1 MARIYSWQLTDTK
14 YAYITGINN
23 DEPFVGNR
31 LKTEDYEIVTDKVDS
46 MSATQYSA
54 NFDKLC
60 VLCNQYGLDP
70 TKEGTVSAMAF
81 YDTTNLNSNFMV
93 VLVGKDGKDGAKGDK
108 GDKGDPGEPGVTP
121 DTPIPYISVTAYN
134 STGNRDIRPDTP
146 KEGDIIIQWNPNT
159 KQYTFSDKQ
168 GEWYLYDS
176 DANDNDGDGSDKSI
190 IWQSSAVYNDK
201 GIVSPWTKPIRIT
214 GENGEPGTDG
224 NNLEFIYTRRT
235 FPMIDEDA
243 PISVN
248 KNKDV
253 PDGWTGSPTGIDDKW
268 KYEYMCQ
275 RRKDANDKWGP
286 WEGPTVWSRWGDDG
300 KDGDGVE
307 YVYYTTNGQEPNF
320 RCEDTIESEAYQKT
334 EYRPIVQ
341 LRTGA
346 NDTWADV
353 MDNEGNPVKWYDN
366 PRQIDA
372 EDNRAQ
378 WVLIRKRRTPEEGG
392 KAQWGQFE
400 GPSLWS
406 MYGEKGD
413 QGIEGLNVYE
423 RKLYQSYN
431 ANDAPHYIRD
441 TFSQAFPWAPA
452 IPVEKGEGEAIW
464 CIEAYIKLDTKTKE
478 QVLCWYDG
486 SVGEQVVNQE
496 TGETDV
502 PHWSVPY
509 IIEGRD
515 GADRVHS
522 EEKIYKCVALGENGE
537 LVPPPIPE
545 ENHKDEDY
553 YIPSGEGWTQY
564 PIGLSNATPVCYFCY
579 RTRDYREWWGEWSD
593 WEGPFLH
600 TQLGSEG
607 PAGIDGTDGKDG
619 DGVEYV
625 YARTTDGD
633 APECHIPPGDYDDG
647 TYQGDEYKPYRDADY
662 TLRWSDEPQGVDEV
676 NCYEWVMSRSRTYD
690 ETDEVVKW
698 SEFST
703 PGIFAK
709 YGFNGKDGKDIE
721 YVYALTKTSTKP
733 GVVDYGYSDFTIE
746 DHTDEFYPQVKWNGS
761 PATVNE
767 NKDDV
772 KGTNKDG
779 KIYWMDNA
787 ADVTVDWP
795 YQWEMIR
802 KKTGVPQEDN
812 VNLYDYPWSE
822 YTDDI
827 VTLHSKWGRDGDQG
841 RQGVAGVAGITYEMR
856 YMRARHGVDP
866 TTGLENDDIYLFVPN
881 IVNGEFGAEDDNN
894 STPIF
899 REVLYVN
906 EEGVE
911 QDAWKQYWYNTI
923 HPGTNTPL
931 YKTRNLHKD
940 YFPLYTDALS
950 AEKEY
955 PYMFFIQ
962 SRIIEDRVEETWVNP
977 NNNQTEV
984 SGYTSVEILENGE
997 WEAPARLTGKQGI
1010 QGPRGNRG
1018 PILFSAGVYGMGKKY
1033 YTDDV
1038 RKPYVLDPAD
1048 KEYYYLETGNY
1059 SPGATVNG
1067 VKDDKDME
1075 FWYAYPDGN
1084 QHSKDNIP
1092 SKDSITD
1099 DPHWVKM
1106 EQFDVILANVGIFN
1120 SALVGSGVFYG
1131 DWFYSQNGTINGNP
1145 STEYEKFLDVRT
1157 SINSDGNLV
1166 IEYDDGTFIP
1176 NMAFNLK
1183 DGSGWLANK
1192 NISWGSNGNVYV
1204 NGEIQIGAD
1213 TAENLFKKLD
1223 KSISGL
1229 EDDIEAID
1237 IGWLKNA
1244 FNSGKTVLSNGL
1256 VLSTFIAVS
1265 GSTGPESGLNSS
1277 TKIKSGRT
1285 GYSNKKLVFFAG
1297 SNGLKTSA
1305 GGSTNISDSS
1315 SVGYT
1320 SNPKIEFFSDGSGYV
1335 AGDKFK
1341 WDENGKA
1348 TIQNLTIKNSNV
1360 EGSYRSPFKHV
1371 DSAWN
1376 WGSDD
1381 PDVQEQYDNLYCS
1394 IGGGSWIQSIPWIWG
1409 EENIGRHVTLVHN
1422 KGGNNITDYGSCSI
1436 SAPSGYCFFEDGI
1449 SRKEL
1454 QFSNEIIDLIGY
1466 GDEDENFH
1474 GWIVNKRDNIMT
1486 KSKYGHN
1493 LKCLCFGNVSFAS
1506 DGSASLSNLKTFDG
1520 TTNSSSYH
1528 TSQRFSISGGANSCT
1543 ITMPVCWFNGGANG
1557 RLHVELTPV
1566 YNTRIPQVA
1575 LGSIYNNSF
1584 TVHVDKYPA
1593 AFNFMLYNKNDWFTF
1608 SDKFAYDKIVY
1619 LENANTYRS
1628 MWFPNVA
1635 DRTKSIDGFTS
1646 NASCGLTVT
1655 YISGDASWVNY
1666 YLSGGTLHASTISGN
1681 SSSSSRTCIV
1691 RVEPK
1696 GLDSNEVK
1704 KSDIPTYIDITLAQS
1719 GTPTGGGGWT

>member
-1 MARIYSWQLTDTK
+1 MARIYSWQLTNTK
-14 YAYITGINN
+14 YAYITGINDN
-23 DEPFVGNR
+23 DDEPFVGNR

-46 MSATQYSA
+46 MSAAQYSA

-60 VLCNQYGLDP
+60 ILCNQYGLDP
-70 TKEGTVSAMAF
+70 TKEGEVSAMAF

-214 GENGEPGTDG
+214 GENGEPGADG

-243 PISVN
+243 PVSVN

-320 RCEDTIESEAYQKT
+320 RCEDTIESEAYQKS

-553 YIPSGEGWTQY
+553 CIPSSEGWTQY
-564 PIGLSNATPVCYFCY
+564 PIGLSNETPVCYFCY

-721 YVYALTKTSTKP
+721 YVYALTKTYEKP
-733 GVVDYGYSDFTIE
+733 KVKPYDNTFPNGVGQA
-746 DHTDEFYPQVKWNGS
+746 DEFYPEIKWDGDAGNVSGN
-761 PATVNE
+761 TVN
-767 NKDDV
+767 
-772 KGTNKDG
+772 G
-779 KIYWMDNA
+779 KMYWMDNA
-787 ADVTVDWP
+787 VDVTVDWP

-802 KKTGVPQEDN
+802 KKTGAPQEEN
-812 VNLYDYPWSE
+812 VNLYNYPWSE

-856 YMRARHGVDP
+856 YIRARHGVDP

-881 IVNGEFGAEDDNN
+881 IINGEFGAEDNN
-894 STPIF
+894 NNTPIF
-899 REVLYVN
+899 KEVLYVN

-923 HPGTNTPL
+923 HPGTTTPL

-940 YFPLYTDALS
+940 YFPLYTDVLS

-1033 YTDDV
+1033 YTDGV

-1067 VKDDKDME
+1067 VKDDKGME

-1131 DWFYSQNGTINGNP
+1131 DWFYSQNGTINGEP
-1145 STEYEKFLDVRT
+1145 STEYEKFLDVVYDEE
-1157 SINSDGNLV
+1157 NPKYDKNGNLIV
-1166 IEYDDGTFIP
+1166 EYEDGDFRP
-1176 NMAFNLK
+1176 ALALNLK
-1183 DGSGWLANK
+1183 DGSGWFANG
-1192 NISWGSNGNVYV
+1192 NISWGADGVLNCNV
-1204 NGEIQIGAD
+1204 NGSFSGNGEGSLADGAITWDANGLYIHKDTTFDDDVELKWENINSSSVPNYLTQNYIDNAGYSQEEIEAFATTITKNMITTPSLYALTITADNVTTNCMNAISAEVGDLVAEKIDVTELNTTGKGTLKGGTIKIKDNIMSIYDKDVKEILKVTGGGAD
-1213 TAENLFKKLD
+1213 TFPTTKTPRITHTQRGSTAEHEGEELMHTQVGTFTGLTSGLTY
-1223 KSISGL
+1223 SISG
-1229 EDDIEAID
+1229 EI
-1237 IGWLKNA
+1237 
-1244 FNSGKTVLSNGL
+1244 
-1256 VLSTFIAVS
+1256 
-1265 GSTGPESGLNSS
+1265 
-1277 TKIKSGRT
+1277 
-1285 GYSNKKLVFFAG
+1285 
-1297 SNGLKTSA
+1297 
-1305 GGSTNISDSS
+1305 
-1315 SVGYT
+1315 
-1320 SNPKIEFFSDGSGYV
+1320 
-1335 AGDKFK
+1335 
-1341 WDENGKA
+1341 
-1348 TIQNLTIKNSNV
+1348 NV
-1360 EGSYRSPFKHV
+1360 TA
-1371 DSAWN
+1371 D
-1376 WGSDD
+1376 
-1381 PDVQEQYDNLYCS
+1381 
-1394 IGGGSWIQSIPWIWG
+1394 
-1409 EENIGRHVTLVHN
+1409 
-1422 KGGNNITDYGSCSI
+1422 ITDYFKTDVMNDTSYVGV
-1436 SAPSGYCFFEDGI
+1436 GYYFYCGTG
-1449 SRKEL
+1449 KE
-1454 QFSNEIIDLIGY
+1454 QFRDPADLLDIANVVGY
-1466 GDEDENFH
+1466 GSTYFDYTPNFEGYGGDYYTAYSSFDIDSTIKATGKEKLYLYAYATVVPQTKNSAGKSGNFDIHLDADAITCIPSINKITINSTGIQLYENS
-1474 GWIVNKRDNIMT
+1474 DNYI
-1486 KSKYGHN
+1486 N
-1493 LKCLCFGNVSFAS
+1493 LKHNGTFVAKHGNY
-1506 DGSASLSNLKTFDG
+1506 SL
-1520 TTNSSSYH
+1520 
-1528 TSQRFSISGGANSCT
+1528 
-1543 ITMPVCWFNGGANG
+1543 
-1557 RLHVELTPV
+1557 
-1566 YNTRIPQVA
+1566 
-1575 LGSIYNNSF
+1575 
-1584 TVHVDKYPA
+1584 
-1593 AFNFMLYNKNDWFTF
+1593 
-1608 SDKFAYDKIVY
+1608 
-1619 LENANTYRS
+1619 
-1628 MWFPNVA
+1628 
-1635 DRTKSIDGFTS
+1635 
-1646 NASCGLTVT
+1646 GL
-1655 YISGDASWVNY
+1655 DASGAYKTDKNGKKT
-1666 YLSGGTLHASTISGN
+1666 YL
-1681 SSSSSRTCIV
+1681 
-1691 RVEPK
+1691 
-1696 GLDSNEVK
+1696 
-1704 KSDIPTYIDITLAQS
+1704 
-1719 GTPTGGGGWT
+1719 

>member
-70 TKEGTVSAMAF
+70 TKEGEVSAMAF

-214 GENGEPGTDG
+214 GENGEPGADG

-235 FPMIDEDA
+235 FPMIDEEA
-243 PISVN
+243 PVSVN

-320 RCEDTIESEAYQKT
+320 RCEDTIESEAYQKS

-353 MDNEGNPVKWYDN
+353 IDSEGNPVKWYDN

-400 GPSLWS
+400 GTSLWS

-464 CIEAYIKLDTKTKE
+464 CIEAYIKLDTRTKE

-515 GADRVHS
+515 GADRVHN
-522 EEKIYKCVALGENGE
+522 EEKIYKCVTLGENGE

-553 YIPSGEGWTQY
+553 CIPSSEGWTQY
-564 PIGLSNATPVCYFCY
+564 PIGLSNETPVCYFCY

-698 SEFST
+698 GEFST

-761 PATVNE
+761 PATVNG

-841 RQGVAGVAGITYEMR
+841 RQGVAGVAGVTYEMR
-856 YMRARHGVDP
+856 YIRARHGVDP

-881 IVNGEFGAEDDNN
+881 IVNGEFGAEDNNN

-899 REVLYVN
+899 KEVLYVN

-1048 KEYYYLETGNY
+1048 KEYYYL
-1059 SPGATVNG
+1059 S
-1067 VKDDKDME
+1067 
-1075 FWYAYPDGN
+1075 
-1084 QHSKDNIP
+1084 
-1092 SKDSITD
+1092 
-1099 DPHWVKM
+1099 
-1106 EQFDVILANVGIFN
+1106 
-1120 SALVGSGVFYG
+1120 
-1131 DWFYSQNGTINGNP
+1131 
-1145 STEYEKFLDVRT
+1145 
-1157 SINSDGNLV
+1157 
-1166 IEYDDGTFIP
+1166 
-1176 NMAFNLK
+1176 
-1183 DGSGWLANK
+1183 
-1192 NISWGSNGNVYV
+1192 
-1204 NGEIQIGAD
+1204 
-1213 TAENLFKKLD
+1213 
-1223 KSISGL
+1223 
-1229 EDDIEAID
+1229 
-1237 IGWLKNA
+1237 
-1244 FNSGKTVLSNGL
+1244 
-1256 VLSTFIAVS
+1256 
-1265 GSTGPESGLNSS
+1265 
-1277 TKIKSGRT
+1277 
-1285 GYSNKKLVFFAG
+1285 
-1297 SNGLKTSA
+1297 
-1305 GGSTNISDSS
+1305 
-1315 SVGYT
+1315 
-1320 SNPKIEFFSDGSGYV
+1320 
-1335 AGDKFK
+1335 
-1341 WDENGKA
+1341 
-1348 TIQNLTIKNSNV
+1348 
-1360 EGSYRSPFKHV
+1360 
-1371 DSAWN
+1371 
-1376 WGSDD
+1376 
-1381 PDVQEQYDNLYCS
+1381 
-1394 IGGGSWIQSIPWIWG
+1394 
-1409 EENIGRHVTLVHN
+1409 
-1422 KGGNNITDYGSCSI
+1422 
-1436 SAPSGYCFFEDGI
+1436 
-1449 SRKEL
+1449 
-1454 QFSNEIIDLIGY
+1454 
-1466 GDEDENFH
+1466 
-1474 GWIVNKRDNIMT
+1474 
-1486 KSKYGHN
+1486 
-1493 LKCLCFGNVSFAS
+1493 
-1506 DGSASLSNLKTFDG
+1506 
-1520 TTNSSSYH
+1520 
-1528 TSQRFSISGGANSCT
+1528 
-1543 ITMPVCWFNGGANG
+1543 
-1557 RLHVELTPV
+1557 
-1566 YNTRIPQVA
+1566 
-1575 LGSIYNNSF
+1575 
-1584 TVHVDKYPA
+1584 
-1593 AFNFMLYNKNDWFTF
+1593 
-1608 SDKFAYDKIVY
+1608 
-1619 LENANTYRS
+1619 
-1628 MWFPNVA
+1628 
-1635 DRTKSIDGFTS
+1635 
-1646 NASCGLTVT
+1646 
-1655 YISGDASWVNY
+1655 
-1666 YLSGGTLHASTISGN
+1666 
-1681 SSSSSRTCIV
+1681 
-1691 RVEPK
+1691 
-1696 GLDSNEVK
+1696 
-1704 KSDIPTYIDITLAQS
+1704 
-1719 GTPTGGGGWT
+1719 

>member
-70 TKEGTVSAMAF
+70 TKEGAVSAMAF

-176 DANDNDGDGSDKSI
+176 DANDNDGDGSDRSI

-214 GENGEPGTDG
+214 GENGEPGADG

-320 RCEDTIESEAYQKT
+320 RCEDTIESEAYQKS

-522 EEKIYKCVALGENGE
+522 EEKIYRCVALGENGE

-553 YIPSGEGWTQY
+553 CIPSSEGWTQY
-564 PIGLSNATPVCYFCY
+564 PIGLSNETPVCYFCY

-607 PAGIDGTDGKDG
+607 PAGTDGTDGKDG

-647 TYQGDEYKPYRDADY
+647 TYQEDEYKPYRDADY

-721 YVYALTKTSTKP
+721 YVYALTKTYVKP
-733 GVVDYGYSDFTIE
+733 GVVSYDNEFPNGE
-746 DHTDEFYPQVKWNGS
+746 GQKDEFYPQIKWSGNTGDVSGDTKNG
-761 PATVNE
+761 
-767 NKDDV
+767 KM
-772 KGTNKDG
+772 
-779 KIYWMDNA
+779 YWMDNA
-787 ADVTVDWP
+787 KDVTVDWP

-856 YMRARHGVDP
+856 YIRARHGVDP

-881 IVNGEFGAEDDNN
+881 IVNGEFGAEDNN
-894 STPIF
+894 SNTPIF
-899 REVLYVN
+899 KEVLYVN

-923 HPGTNTPL
+923 HPGTSTPL

-940 YFPLYTDALS
+940 YFPLYTDVLG
-950 AEKEY
+950 AEKDY

-1033 YTDDV
+1033 YTDGV

-1067 VKDDKDME
+1067 VKDDKGME

-1131 DWFYSQNGTINGNP
+1131 DWFYSQNGTINGRP
-1145 STEYEKFLDVRT
+1145 STEYEKFLDVVYDE
-1157 SINSDGNLV
+1157 NNPKYDEKGNLI
-1166 IEYDDGTFIP
+1166 IEYEEGDFKPTL
-1176 NMAFNLK
+1176 ALNLK
-1183 DGSGWLANK
+1183 DGSGWFANG
-1192 NISWGSNGNVYV
+1192 NISWGADGVLNCNV
-1204 NGEIQIGAD
+1204 NGSFSGNGEGSLADGAITWD
-1213 TAENLFKKLD
+1213 A
-1223 KSISGL
+1223 
-1229 EDDIEAID
+1229 
-1237 IGWLKNA
+1237 
-1244 FNSGKTVLSNGL
+1244 NGL
-1256 VLSTFIAVS
+1256 YIHKDTTFDADV
-1265 GSTGPESGLNSS
+1265 E
-1277 TKIKSGRT
+1277 
-1285 GYSNKKLVFFAG
+1285 
-1297 SNGLKTSA
+1297 LKW
-1305 GGSTNISDSS
+1305 GNISDRNTVETLITTAQNTANAAKNRMDGWVADSVIS
-1315 SVGYT
+1315 KLELQGIKDEKAFIIADKNDIDTKCERYSVQNTQEYDDYDTYYTYYLNELNRIINALTGTTESVSVGSLSENQSDYYSSRT
-1320 SNPKIEFFSDGSGYV
+1320 QLLEAIVVAEQTAIANGGYSQSEIEAFATTITKNTVTTGFVNALKVTADNVTTNCMNAISAEVGDLV
-1335 AGDKFK
+1335 A
-1341 WDENGKA
+1341 ENIDVTKLNTTGKGVITGG
-1348 TIQNLTIKNSNV
+1348 TISIEGNSMKVYKN
-1360 EGSYRSPFKHV
+1360 
-1371 DSAWN
+1371 DSATEILEITGDSSTGDLVTKHIGCAN
-1376 WGSDD
+1376 QQTYGPTQTEKNQILFHDMIYNFSGLTKGVTYECSDT
-1381 PDVQEQYDNLYCS
+1381 VS
-1394 IGGGSWIQSIPWIWG
+1394 ISVDAL
-1409 EENIGRHVTLVHN
+1409 VTDYYVTDAP
-1422 KGGNNITDYGSCSI
+1422 GQDYGSLPTTVVVYKSTTKQSLQDYQNDKLKNIILDGTLDFTYTYKDSGYSGYQNYGGISDSFSFKPFTEYTPTENERIYCMVVTSQVPGTWDGKTGDIQVKLSGGDTI
-1436 SAPSGYCFFEDGI
+1436 SAIPRINKVLINSAGI
-1449 SRKEL
+1449 KL
-1454 QFSNEIIDLIGY
+1454 LKN
-1466 GDEDENFH
+1466 GDNYIKLNH
-1474 GWIVNKRDNIMT
+1474 
-1486 KSKYGHN
+1486 
-1493 LKCLCFGNVSFAS
+1493 
-1506 DGSASLSNLKTFDG
+1506 DG
-1520 TTNSSSYH
+1520 TFVAKHGKYSLGLD
-1528 TSQRFSISGGANSCT
+1528 SGGAYKTNSA
-1543 ITMPVCWFNGGANG
+1543 G
-1557 RLHVELTPV
+1557 
-1566 YNTRIPQVA
+1566 
-1575 LGSIYNNSF
+1575 
-1584 TVHVDKYPA
+1584 
-1593 AFNFMLYNKNDWFTF
+1593 
-1608 SDKFAYDKIVY
+1608 
-1619 LENANTYRS
+1619 
-1628 MWFPNVA
+1628 
-1635 DRTKSIDGFTS
+1635 TKS
-1646 NASCGLTVT
+1646 
-1655 YISGDASWVNY
+1655 
-1666 YLSGGTLHASTISGN
+1666 YL
-1681 SSSSSRTCIV
+1681 
-1691 RVEPK
+1691 
-1696 GLDSNEVK
+1696 
-1704 KSDIPTYIDITLAQS
+1704 
-1719 GTPTGGGGWT
+1719 

>member
-31 LKTEDYEIVTDKVDS
+31 LKAEDYEIVTDKVDS

-70 TKEGTVSAMAF
+70 TKEGAVSAMAF

-93 VLVGKDGKDGAKGDK
+93 VLVGKDGKDGARGEKGE
-108 GDKGDPGEPGVTP
+108 KGDPGEPGVTP
-121 DTPIPYISVTAYN
+121 DTPIPYVSVTAYN

-214 GENGEPGTDG
+214 GENGEPGADG

-243 PISVN
+243 PVSVN

-320 RCEDTIESEAYQKT
+320 RCEDTIESEAYQKS

-341 LRTGA
+341 LRTGP
-346 NDTWADV
+346 NDSWADV

-400 GPSLWS
+400 GPTLWS

-441 TFSQAFPWAPA
+441 TFSQAFPWAPV

-464 CIEAYIKLDTKTKE
+464 CIETYIKLDTKTKE

-537 LVPPPIPE
+537 LLPPPPPE

-553 YIPSGEGWTQY
+553 CIPSSEGWTQY
-564 PIGLSNATPVCYFCY
+564 PIGLSNETPVCYFCY

-607 PAGIDGTDGKDG
+607 PAGTDGTDGKDG

-721 YVYALTKTSTKP
+721 YVYVLTKTYEKP
-733 GVVDYGYSDFTIE
+733 KVKPYDNTFPNGVGQA
-746 DHTDEFYPQVKWNGS
+746 DEFYPEIKWDGDAGNVSGN
-761 PATVNE
+761 TVN
-767 NKDDV
+767 
-772 KGTNKDG
+772 G
-779 KIYWMDNA
+779 KTYWMDNA
-787 ADVTVDWP
+787 KDVTVDWP

-802 KKTGVPQEDN
+802 KKTGVPQEEN
-812 VNLYDYPWSE
+812 VNLYNYPWSE

-827 VTLHSKWGRDGDQG
+827 VTLYSKWGRDGDQG

-856 YMRARHGVDP
+856 YIRARHGVDP

-881 IVNGEFGAEDDNN
+881 IVNGEFGAEDNNN

-899 REVLYVN
+899 KEVLYVN

-923 HPGTNTPL
+923 HPGTSTPL

-962 SRIIEDRVEETWVNP
+962 SRIVEDRVEETWVNP

-984 SGYTSVEILENGE
+984 TGYTSVEILENGE

-1033 YTDDV
+1033 YTDGV

-1067 VKDDKDME
+1067 VKDDKGME

-1131 DWFYSQNGTINGNP
+1131 EWFYSQNGLSGNTIVNNYEEFDPNTKINKGP
-1145 STEYEKFLDVRT
+1145 SIAWGSENKFKPSLA
-1157 SINSDGNLV
+1157 L
-1166 IEYDDGTFIP
+1166 
-1176 NMAFNLK
+1176 NLK
-1183 DGSGWLANK
+1183 DGSGWFANQ
-1192 NISWGSNGNVYV
+1192 NIVWDSWGNMNCDV
-1204 NGEIQIGAD
+1204 NG
-1213 TAENLFKKLD
+1213 
-1223 KSISGL
+1223 S
-1229 EDDIEAID
+1229 
-1237 IGWLKNA
+1237 
-1244 FNSGKTVLSNGL
+1244 FNS
-1256 VLSTFIAVS
+1256 S
-1265 GSTGPESGLNSS
+1265 GE
-1277 TKIKSGRT
+1277 
-1285 GYSNKKLVFFAG
+1285 G
-1297 SNGLKTSA
+1297 SLA
-1305 GGSTNISDSS
+1305 GGAITWDADGLYIHKNTTFDDDVELKWGNINSS
-1315 SVGYT
+1315 SVPNYLTQNYIDNAGYSQAEIEAFAT
-1320 SNPKIEFFSDGSGYV
+1320 KITKDTVTTPFVNALKVTADNVTANAISAHS
-1335 AGDKFK
+1335 
-1341 WDENGKA
+1341 A
-1348 TIQNLTIKNSNV
+1348 TIGTIAAQNM
-1360 EGSYRSPFKHV
+1360 
-1371 DSAWN
+1371 
-1376 WGSDD
+1376 
-1381 PDVQEQYDNLYCS
+1381 DVDNLYVKKLNTKGKNVYSAGTIS
-1394 IGGGSWIQSIPWIWG
+1394 I
-1409 EENIGRHVTLVHN
+1409 EENEMKVFNNTKATEVVRITGTELKEIPNVVTGCTFDSVDCSSYNLFNDLCNKGDWITSSKYITDTSSKQPNDGYKYKVTNKNKQNVSVTIIVRAETTNFRMGQKVTLPISFYISNSSNGSASAPTSFNLFEDFGVNAENSSQEWEKHITTYLN
-1422 KGGNNITDYGSCSI
+1422 PTPGRQYLIWSIDPLSTGASDLSNVTISISVVGNSYQLTPDVNGCDISPLGFRYIVDHEKYAVFKKDGTFFLRSGDNGIGVDKNGCFITNDGKTLQKISISPEKEFRCPGNNIKGRVLMVGTYNAGL
-1436 SAPSGYCFFEDGI
+1436 PS
-1449 SRKEL
+1449 
-1454 QFSNEIIDLIGY
+1454 
-1466 GDEDENFH
+1466 
-1474 GWIVNKRDNIMT
+1474 T
-1486 KSKYGHN
+1486 
-1493 LKCLCFGNVSFAS
+1493 
-1506 DGSASLSNLKTFDG
+1506 
-1520 TTNSSSYH
+1520 
-1528 TSQRFSISGGANSCT
+1528 
-1543 ITMPVCWFNGGANG
+1543 
-1557 RLHVELTPV
+1557 
-1566 YNTRIPQVA
+1566 
-1575 LGSIYNNSF
+1575 
-1584 TVHVDKYPA
+1584 
-1593 AFNFMLYNKNDWFTF
+1593 
-1608 SDKFAYDKIVY
+1608 
-1619 LENANTYRS
+1619 
-1628 MWFPNVA
+1628 
-1635 DRTKSIDGFTS
+1635 
-1646 NASCGLTVT
+1646 
-1655 YISGDASWVNY
+1655 
-1666 YLSGGTLHASTISGN
+1666 
-1681 SSSSSRTCIV
+1681 
-1691 RVEPK
+1691 
-1696 GLDSNEVK
+1696 
-1704 KSDIPTYIDITLAQS
+1704 
-1719 GTPTGGGGWT
+1719 

>member
-14 YAYITGINN
+14 YAYITGIND

-46 MSATQYSA
+46 MSATQYST

-93 VLVGKDGKDGAKGDK
+93 VLVGKDGKDGARGEKGE
-108 GDKGDPGEPGVTP
+108 KGDPGEPGVTP

-159 KQYTFSDKQ
+159 KQYTFNDKQ

-214 GENGEPGTDG
+214 GENGEPGADG

-243 PISVN
+243 PVSVN

-320 RCEDTIESEAYQKT
+320 RCEDTIESEAYQKS

-537 LVPPPIPE
+537 LLPPPPPE

-553 YIPSGEGWTQY
+553 CIPSSEGWTQY
-564 PIGLSNATPVCYFCY
+564 PIGLSNETPVCYFCY

-607 PAGIDGTDGKDG
+607 PAGTDGTDGKDG

-721 YVYALTKTSTKP
+721 YVYVLTKTYEKP
-733 GVVDYGYSDFTIE
+733 KVKPYDNTFPNGVGQA
-746 DHTDEFYPQVKWNGS
+746 DEFYPEIKWDGDAGNVSGN
-761 PATVNE
+761 TVN
-767 NKDDV
+767 
-772 KGTNKDG
+772 G
-779 KIYWMDNA
+779 KTYWMDNA
-787 ADVTVDWP
+787 KDVTVDWP

-802 KKTGVPQEDN
+802 KKTGVPQEEN
-812 VNLYDYPWSE
+812 VNLYNYPWSE

-827 VTLHSKWGRDGDQG
+827 VTLYSKWGRDGDQG

-856 YMRARHGVDP
+856 YIRARHGVDP

-881 IVNGEFGAEDDNN
+881 IVNGEFGAEDNNN

-899 REVLYVN
+899 KEVLYVN

-923 HPGTNTPL
+923 HPGTSTPL

-962 SRIIEDRVEETWVNP
+962 SRIVEDRVEETWVNP

-984 SGYTSVEILENGE
+984 TGYTSVEILENGE

-1033 YTDDV
+1033 YTDGV

-1067 VKDDKDME
+1067 VKDDKGME

-1131 DWFYSQNGTINGNP
+1131 EWFYSQNGLSGNTIVNNYEEFDPNTKINKGP
-1145 STEYEKFLDVRT
+1145 SIAWGSENKFKPSLA
-1157 SINSDGNLV
+1157 L
-1166 IEYDDGTFIP
+1166 
-1176 NMAFNLK
+1176 NLK
-1183 DGSGWLANK
+1183 DGSGWFANQ
-1192 NISWGSNGNVYV
+1192 NIVWDSWGNMNCDV
-1204 NGEIQIGAD
+1204 NG
-1213 TAENLFKKLD
+1213 
-1223 KSISGL
+1223 S
-1229 EDDIEAID
+1229 
-1237 IGWLKNA
+1237 
-1244 FNSGKTVLSNGL
+1244 FNS
-1256 VLSTFIAVS
+1256 S
-1265 GSTGPESGLNSS
+1265 GE
-1277 TKIKSGRT
+1277 
-1285 GYSNKKLVFFAG
+1285 G
-1297 SNGLKTSA
+1297 SLA
-1305 GGSTNISDSS
+1305 GGAITWDADGLYIHKNTTFDDDVELKWGNINSS
-1315 SVGYT
+1315 SVPNYLTQNYIDNAGYSQAEIEAFAT
-1320 SNPKIEFFSDGSGYV
+1320 KITKDTVTTPFVNALKVTADNVTANAISAHS
-1335 AGDKFK
+1335 
-1341 WDENGKA
+1341 A
-1348 TIQNLTIKNSNV
+1348 TIGTIAAQNM
-1360 EGSYRSPFKHV
+1360 
-1371 DSAWN
+1371 
-1376 WGSDD
+1376 
-1381 PDVQEQYDNLYCS
+1381 DVDNLYVKKLNTKGKNVYSAGTIS
-1394 IGGGSWIQSIPWIWG
+1394 I
-1409 EENIGRHVTLVHN
+1409 EENEMKVFNNTKATEVVRITGTELKEIPNVVTGCTFDSVDCSSYNLFNDLCNKGDWITSSKYITDTSSKQPNDGYKYKVTNKNKQNVSVTIIVRAETTNFRMGQKVTLPISFYISNSSNGSASAPTSFNLFEDFGVNAENSSQEWEKHITTYLN
-1422 KGGNNITDYGSCSI
+1422 PTPGRQYLIWSIDPLSTGASDLSNVTISISVVGNSYQLTPDVNGCDISPLGFRYIVDHEKYAVFKKDGTFFLRSGDNGIGVDKNGCFITNDGKTLQKISISPEKEFRCPGNNIKGRVLMVGTYNAGL
-1436 SAPSGYCFFEDGI
+1436 PS
-1449 SRKEL
+1449 
-1454 QFSNEIIDLIGY
+1454 
-1466 GDEDENFH
+1466 
-1474 GWIVNKRDNIMT
+1474 T
-1486 KSKYGHN
+1486 
-1493 LKCLCFGNVSFAS
+1493 
-1506 DGSASLSNLKTFDG
+1506 
-1520 TTNSSSYH
+1520 
-1528 TSQRFSISGGANSCT
+1528 
-1543 ITMPVCWFNGGANG
+1543 
-1557 RLHVELTPV
+1557 
-1566 YNTRIPQVA
+1566 
-1575 LGSIYNNSF
+1575 
-1584 TVHVDKYPA
+1584 
-1593 AFNFMLYNKNDWFTF
+1593 
-1608 SDKFAYDKIVY
+1608 
-1619 LENANTYRS
+1619 
-1628 MWFPNVA
+1628 
-1635 DRTKSIDGFTS
+1635 
-1646 NASCGLTVT
+1646 
-1655 YISGDASWVNY
+1655 
-1666 YLSGGTLHASTISGN
+1666 
-1681 SSSSSRTCIV
+1681 
-1691 RVEPK
+1691 
-1696 GLDSNEVK
+1696 
-1704 KSDIPTYIDITLAQS
+1704 
-1719 GTPTGGGGWT
+1719 